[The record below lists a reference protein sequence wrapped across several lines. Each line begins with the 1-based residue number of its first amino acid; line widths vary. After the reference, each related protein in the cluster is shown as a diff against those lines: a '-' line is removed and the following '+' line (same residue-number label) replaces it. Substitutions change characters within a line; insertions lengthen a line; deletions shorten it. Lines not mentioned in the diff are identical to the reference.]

1 MIEDTKEF
9 EIYEAK
15 NEINENWYDEQFEP
29 DSDEQYGCWEV
40 DDPSFYGSEW

>member
-15 NEINENWYDEQFEP
+15 ETYASEINENWYDEQFEC
-29 DSDEQYGCWEV
+29 DV